1 VDFIKFESED
11 AVIGSTTNR
20 PRTQTTTIDSRPS
33 LSDEDYDGFNEIGNE
48 QEQLPEYGFAA
59 DTDDDAAPFDNLL
72 QNQNSILSGGS
83 SANIVQAT
91 VVEDFDYARRVRDSN
106 DRGNRFGG
114 GIGIAT
120 ISSITIGIISVLAF
134 GLLIFLAVARRRR
147 RQSDDFASATTPS
160 SQSRTT
166 ITGTPVPKSGGPG
179 DTPSMTTTYL
189 DDVVSGPPSLP
200 HQPDPVM
207 PIDGHQTIVH
217 SYEDFLLNAA
227 GGGRGILSHLPP
239 PPLSVSGTRDLSDD
253 NDYLFSPSV
262 QDGGS
267 SSSSSSATP
276 PLE

>member
-1 VDFIKFESED
+1 
-11 AVIGSTTNR
+11 
-20 PRTQTTTIDSRPS
+20 
-33 LSDEDYDGFNEIGNE
+33 L
-48 QEQLPEYGFAA
+48 
-59 DTDDDAAPFDNLL
+59 
-72 QNQNSILSGGS
+72 
-83 SANIVQAT
+83 
-91 VVEDFDYARRVRDSN
+91 
-106 DRGNRFGG
+106 
-114 GIGIAT
+114 
-120 ISSITIGIISVLAF
+120 
-134 GLLIFLAVARRRR
+134 VA
-147 RQSDDFASATTPS
+147 
-160 SQSRTT
+160 
-166 ITGTPVPKSGGPG
+166 
-179 DTPSMTTTYL
+179 
-189 DDVVSGPPSLP
+189 VVSGPPSLP